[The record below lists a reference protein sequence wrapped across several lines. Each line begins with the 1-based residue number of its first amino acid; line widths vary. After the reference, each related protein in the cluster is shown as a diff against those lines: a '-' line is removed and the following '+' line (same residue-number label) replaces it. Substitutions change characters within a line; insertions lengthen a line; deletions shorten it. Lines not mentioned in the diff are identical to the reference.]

1 MELSG
6 KTHSLN
12 PQLKWKNHKIIKNRE
27 KQKKNR
33 EKQKLRRKV
42 TGFWNL
48 NANPVNRS

>member
-33 EKQKLRRKV
+33 KNKKEQGKTKIKEKR
-42 TGFWNL
+42 
-48 NANPVNRS
+48 